1 MDIFIALLVSLFM
14 GTNAQD
20 DMTRS
25 PTPRV
30 ANELE

>member
-14 GTNAQD
+14 GADAQNE
-20 DMTRS
+20 MTRS

-30 ANELE
+30 ENELE